1 MKPFNTRHYIEY
13 LVIRALIAPFNTIPL
28 NWAYRIGDMIGD
40 IIYERAH
47 KRRVVAERNIRL
59 SFPDKSDDEVHRIA
73 RACFRNGSTI
83 AIEGARLHKLA
94 PRIEKWIDIE
104 GEDVVWRA
112 LEKKRGVIILTSHL
126 GNWEIM
132 ANRAAAAGFPIHALA
147 RPLKN
152 TYIYDRVKRVRGS
165 RGLKSIDKSGAVRS
179 TIKLLKRNQVVAMLV
194 DQRETQGG
202 IEIDF
207 FNRKALTGTF
217 AAFLAIKYK
226 PELVFAHFTRPSGDR
241 SHWHM
246 QFTPFDPEPL
256 SGNYDEDV
264 RRITQTIMSTFEG
277 WIRDYP
283 EGWYWMHE
291 RWRLADAPKSRDLEA
306 ANLT

>member
-1 MKPFNTRHYIEY
+1 MKRFRHYIEY
-13 LVIRALIAPFNTIPL
+13 LILRLFIAPVNALPL
-28 NWAYRIGDMIGD
+28 RWAYRLGDAIGD
-40 IIYERAH
+40 IMYARAH
-47 KRRVVAERNIRL
+47 ARRFVAEKNIRAA
-59 SFPDKSDDEVHRIA
+59 FPEKSESEVAQIA
-73 RACFRNGSTI
+73 RACFRNAATLS
-83 AIEGARLHKLA
+83 IEAARLHKLA

-104 GEDVVWRA
+104 GEDVVWRG
-112 LEKKRGVIILTSHL
+112 LEEKRGVIILTSHL

-132 ANRAAAAGFPIHALA
+132 ANRAAAAGYPIHALA

-152 TYIYDRVKRVRGS
+152 AYIYDRVKRVRGS

-179 TIKLLKRNQVVAMLV
+179 TIKLLRKNQVVAMLV

-217 AAFLAIKYK
+217 AAFLAINYK
-226 PELVFAHFTRPSGDR
+226 PELVFAHFLRSREDR
-241 SHWHM
+241 AKWRM
-246 QFTPFDPEPL
+246 RFTPLDIGPL
-256 SGNYDEDV
+256 SGDYDRDV
-264 RRITQTIMSTFEG
+264 RRITQTIMSTFES

-291 RWRLADAPKSRDLEA
+291 RWRLEGAPKTRDLEDSPHA
-306 ANLT
+306 S